1 MATKS
6 IYVDVKVKK
15 HNDCRKLVSALEKTR
30 NQKMPPVNYSRP
42 VRVLNGEQI
51 KEIFDK

>member
-15 HNDCRKLVSALEKTR
+15 RDDCRKLISALEKTK
-30 NQKMPPVNYSRP
+30 NHKITPVNYSRP
-42 VRVLNGEQI
+42 VKVLNGEQI